1 MASGW
6 MSAGGVDAQPRG
18 CEPGGEEILHEPDGG
33 QVRGAAAD
41 QLRALG
47 LEIKF
52 GPECRLA
59 RICGQGSGK
68 DGGLF
73 PVVAAEGPQGF
84 F

>member
-1 MASGW
+1 MAG
-6 MSAGGVDAQPRG
+6 AECV
-18 CEPGGEEILHEPDGG
+18 ETNIG
-33 QVRGAAAD
+33 QVIRQCNTLQTAA
-41 QLRALG
+41 
-47 LEIKF
+47 

-59 RICGQGSGK
+59 RVCGQGSGK